1 MGSVVLNSVRKSY
14 GDAHV
19 IKDVSLTIPD
29 GEFCVL
35 VGPSGCGKSTLLR
48 MIAGLEEISG
58 GEVHINERNVTEV
71 EPKLR
76 DIAMVFQSYALY
88 PQMTVRENM
97 GFALKMARLPKTEIK
112 QKVDEAA
119 ALLGLE
125 PLLERLPKDLSGG
138 QRQRVAI
145 GRAIVRKPQV
155 FLFDEPLS
163 NLDAKL
169 RTQVRGEIRELH
181 RRLKTT
187 SVYVTHDQIEA
198 MTMGQMIVVLRDGRI
213 EQAGT
218 PLELYDQPANLFVA
232 GFIGSPEINQLPG
245 EVVINGATTSLR
257 LKDGSLL
264 ALPAGLQV
272 KNGQQV
278 VYAIRPEQV
287 NVVNEARDDAL
298 AAKVTA
304 VENTGSDMQLFCDT
318 GGGAFTSVFK
328 QRLAVKEGD
337 NIWLQPKLS
346 GVHLFDAQSG
356 QRIACLEGE

>member
-97 GFALKMARLPKTEIK
+97 GFALKMARLPKAEIN
-112 QKVDEAA
+112 QKVNEAA

-145 GRAIVRKPQV
+145 ARALLLRPKI
-155 FLFDEPLS
+155 LLLDEPTSALDMS
-163 NLDAKL
+163 VQAEILNLL
-169 RTQVRGEIRELH
+169 N
-181 RRLKTT
+181 RLKQEHGMTYLLV
-187 SVYVTHDQIEA
+187 SHDA
-198 MTMGQMIVVLRDGRI
+198 D
-213 EQAGT
+213 
-218 PLELYDQPANLFVA
+218 
-232 GFIGSPEINQLPG
+232 
-245 EVVINGATTSLR
+245 VIAHMSDRAAFMAEGVIQR
-257 LKDGSLL
+257 FFD
-264 ALPAGLQV
+264 
-272 KNGQQV
+272 
-278 VYAIRPEQV
+278 RE
-287 NVVNEARDDAL
+287 AL
-298 AAKVTA
+298 ANG
-304 VENTGSDMQLFCDT
+304 EH
-318 GGGAFTSVFK
+318 
-328 QRLAVKEGD
+328 RLD
-337 NIWLQPKLS
+337 
-346 GVHLFDAQSG
+346 
-356 QRIACLEGE
+356 